1 MTKQKLTVKEV
12 SSSIAQKGGS
22 YKVVKMVGTV
32 EWSIGDV
39 LEKRDIEA
47 ILRRSPQRTVEITIQ

>member
-1 MTKQKLTVKEV
+1 MTKKKLTVKEV

-32 EWSIGDV
+32 EWSIGEV
-39 LEKRDIEA
+39 LSKDEVMRIVSRA
-47 ILRRSPQRTVEITIQ
+47 NISAVEVTIQ